1 MPKQLSENNQLQLVY
16 IEKLFDEKLLVVG
29 EKLKNIDSKITALT
43 EVIDGNNENSVI
55 NRVEKHEKWINEMT
69 GKMAVISIIVGSIG
83 AFVFSVVKDIFAKI
97 K

>member
-1 MPKQLSENNQLQLVY
+1 MKKLSGENLLQLTY
-16 IEKLFDEKLLVVG
+16 IEKLFDEKILVVN
-29 EKLKNIDSKITALT
+29 EKLKNIDLKITSLT
-43 EVIDGNNENSVI
+43 QVIDGNNDNSII
-55 NRVEKHEKWINEMT
+55 NRVEKHERWINEMT

>member
-1 MPKQLSENNQLQLVY
+1 MKKLSGENLLQLTY
-16 IEKLFDEKLLVVG
+16 IEKLFDEKILVVN
-29 EKLKNIDSKITALT
+29 EKLKNIDLKITSLT
-43 EVIDGNNENSVI
+43 QVIDGNNDNSII

-69 GKMAVISIIVGSIG
+69 GKIAVISIIVGSIG